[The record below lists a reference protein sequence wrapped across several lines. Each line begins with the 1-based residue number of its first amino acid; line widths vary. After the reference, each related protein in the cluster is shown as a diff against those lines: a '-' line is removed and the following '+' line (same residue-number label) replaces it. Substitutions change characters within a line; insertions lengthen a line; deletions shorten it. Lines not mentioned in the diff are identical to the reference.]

1 MLILQRKVGESIIIG
16 DNIAITVQS
25 ISSDKVKI
33 AIDAPKEVQIIREEL
48 KIAEESNREAAAVS
62 NATVDAFKK
71 LFQK

>member
-16 DNIAITVQS
+16 DNVTITVQS

-33 AIDAPKEVQIIREEL
+33 AIDAPKDVQIIREEL

-62 NATVDAFKK
+62 NATLDAFKRP
-71 LFQK
+71 FQK

>member
-1 MLILQRKVGESIIIG
+1 MLILQRKAGESIIIG
-16 DNIAITVQS
+16 DDITITVQS

-48 KIAEESNREAAAVS
+48 KIAEESNRESAAVS
-62 NATVDAFKK
+62 NATVDAFKR

>member
-16 DNIAITVQS
+16 DNITITVQS

-33 AIDAPKEVQIIREEL
+33 AIDAPKDVQIIREEL

-62 NATVDAFKK
+62 NATVDAFKR

>member
-1 MLILQRKVGESIIIG
+1 MLILQRKVGESILIG
-16 DNIAITVQS
+16 DDITISVQS

-62 NATVDAFKK
+62 SASVDAFKK

>member
-16 DNIAITVQS
+16 DNVTITVQS

-48 KIAEESNREAAAVS
+48 KIAEESNREAASVS
-62 NATVDAFKK
+62 STTLDAFKK

>member
-16 DNIAITVQS
+16 DNVTITVQS

-62 NATVDAFKK
+62 NATLDAFKR

>member
-16 DNIAITVQS
+16 DNITITVQS

-33 AIDAPKEVQIIREEL
+33 SIDAPKEVQIIREEL

-62 NATVDAFKK
+62 NATVDALKRM
-71 LFQK
+71 FQK

>member
-1 MLILQRKVGESIIIG
+1 MLILQRKVGESIMIG
-16 DNIAITVQS
+16 DNITITVQS

-62 NATVDAFKK
+62 NATVDAFKR